1 MLICC
6 FPLRH
11 VKQKKVAYLSDPTPS
26 HLKMVHS
33 YGYKSGTRHLFAK
46 KFRKHGVPPV
56 STILSSVKVGDFV
69 DVVADSAVRE
79 GMPHKYYHGRTGIVW
94 NVTPRGVGVIVNK
107 PVRTRTLRKR
117 ICVRFEHVRKSRC
130 QEAFKAKEHQFQAHL
145 AAKKAGKTLP
155 ALKQSTRNG
164 GLVRVKNV
172 EVLARRV
179 ADYEAML
186 PY

>member
-1 MLICC
+1 
-6 FPLRH
+6 
-11 VKQKKVAYLSDPTPS
+11 
-26 HLKMVHS
+26 MVHS

-46 KFRKHGVPPV
+46 KFRKHGVPSV
-56 STILSSVKVGDFV
+56 STILTNIKVGDYV

-94 NVTPRGVGVIVNK
+94 NVTPRGVGVIINK

-145 AAKKAGKTLP
+145 AAKKAGK
-155 ALKQSTRNG
+155 ALAPLKKSSRMG
-164 GLVRVKNV
+164 GIVRPKNV

-179 ADYEAML
+179 ADYEAMV

>member
-1 MLICC
+1 
-6 FPLRH
+6 
-11 VKQKKVAYLSDPTPS
+11 
-26 HLKMVHS
+26 MVHS

-56 STILSSVKVGDFV
+56 STILSNFKVGEYV
-69 DVVADSAVRE
+69 DVVADSAVRA

-107 PVRTRTLRKR
+107 PVRNRTIRKR

-130 QEAFKAKEHQFQAHL
+130 RQAFVAKQKAFADFQAL
-145 AAKKAGKTLP
+145 KKAGKPIP
-155 ALKQSTRNG
+155 AAKKSTRNG
-164 GLVRVKNV
+164 GFVKKAKV
-172 EVLARRV
+172 EVLGYRQ

>member
-1 MLICC
+1 
-6 FPLRH
+6 
-11 VKQKKVAYLSDPTPS
+11 
-26 HLKMVHS
+26 MVHS

-46 KFRKHGVPPV
+46 KFRKHGVPSV
-56 STILSSVKVGDFV
+56 STILTNFKVGDYV
-69 DVVADSAVRE
+69 DVVADSAVRA

-94 NVTPRGVGVIVNK
+94 NITPRGVGVIVNK

-130 QEAFKAKEHQFQAHL
+130 QEALKAKTAAFQQYL
-145 AAKKAGKTLP
+145 ADKKAGKPLAP
-155 ALKQSTRNG
+155 SKKSTRNG
-164 GLVRVKNV
+164 GFVRPKNV

-179 ADYEAML
+179 ADYEAMI